1 MVNDIK
7 WNYIIKIDMYN
18 VTQQQ
23 QQLISLFDLVRDQ

>member
-1 MVNDIK
+1 MVNDVK
-7 WNYIIKIDMYN
+7 WNYIIKIDMHN